1 MAPTLTLLPENTYA
15 FDLSDDFPAKHPL
28 KFKLDGAEWSS
39 GITTT
44 GTLGNDQITY
54 VTLPSDFEGSFEY
67 YCANHAGMG
76 NDRQLSESVKTRSD
90 YF

>member
-1 MAPTLTLLPENTYA
+1 M
-15 FDLSDDFPAKHPL
+15 
-28 KFKLDGAEWSS
+28 
-39 GITTT
+39 
-44 GTLGNDQITY
+44 Y